1 MVKIG
6 IYSQKEEE
14 KTAFLLSTYNYF
26 VQKAKGEK
34 ITVGTSNINT
44 EKTLRTLMDQFF
56 SVKTIPG
63 AGKEQNL
70 DFFFDYNGF
79 NSYYRILSY
88 PYTAWDENADLSK
101 KVIHS
106 SDGFIFMIDARSFND
121 KAYELSVIKTLQ
133 TIFNK
138 NKNSYNLPLCIL
150 VSDLEISL
158 EYFLK
163 EYFPGIRE
171 FLDKYGINY
180 EILSY
185 NSILMETQDPELNES
200 QKIEEVYLWLIRKI
214 FLLENFTPSTEG
226 RHIPVTT
233 PKDKNSGNALKI
245 TITVVA
251 VITILV
257 SLFFLVKDLSIN
269 RAGMAENAYLNLFN
283 DYLRSSES
291 KNTDAKHW
299 LNLEEKSTSFKNK
312 TLSKISKNDSLKEKT
327 DSLITDIRIT
337 RIFLSTYY
345 VIKEDFQNMYT
356 SREEDPKK
364 WEELRKRVDS
374 FKDAYEKTHIARF
387 GFSEDF
393 ARIYERTVLIT
404 SIIKMRTD
412 YALIFNDLMQGD
424 IFKAEQKLH
433 SYIENYPR
441 ALTNE
446 DVSKVNNYISF
457 LSKKNFTVTAL
468 NIDLWDYDS
477 QGLSV
482 QLTSV
487 LGSRKYD
494 YGMTKAIEE
503 QCAGDVK
510 IKILKKDDALMT
522 ANLSFEDIK
531 NGLEKSFSQ
540 PLQYKSLEVDTAV
553 LFKSTPESPAGT
565 ATFSIGFDIDLFLK
579 NPANYKIFN

>member
-1 MVKIG
+1 
-6 IYSQKEEE
+6 
-14 KTAFLLSTYNYF
+14 
-26 VQKAKGEK
+26 
-34 ITVGTSNINT
+34 
-44 EKTLRTLMDQFF
+44 MDQFF

>member
-6 IYSQKEEE
+6 IYSQKEGE

-34 ITVGTSNINT
+34 ITIGTSNINT

-163 EYFPGIRE
+163 EYFPGVRE

-269 RAGMAENAYLNLFN
+269 RAGMAENAYLTLFN

>member
-6 IYSQKEEE
+6 IYSQKEGE

-34 ITVGTSNINT
+34 ITIGTSNINT

-565 ATFSIGFDIDLFLK
+565 AARPIRQIASG
-579 NPANYKIFN
+579 

>member
-6 IYSQKEEE
+6 IYSQKEGE

-34 ITVGTSNINT
+34 ITIGTSNINT

-269 RAGMAENAYLNLFN
+269 RAGMVENAYLNLFN

>member
-6 IYSQKEEE
+6 IYSQKEGE

-34 ITVGTSNINT
+34 ITIGTSNINT

-79 NSYYRILSY
+79 NSYYRVLSY
-88 PYTAWDENADLSK
+88 PYAVWDENSDLSK

-106 SDGFIFMIDARSFND
+106 SDGIIFMINARSFND
-121 KAYELSVIKTLQ
+121 KSYELSVLKTLQ

-163 EYFPGIRE
+163 EYFPGVRE

-345 VIKEDFQNMYT
+345 VIKEEFQNMYT

>member
-6 IYSQKEEE
+6 IYSQKEGE

-34 ITVGTSNINT
+34 ITIGTSNINT

-150 VSDLEISL
+150 ISDLEISL

-269 RAGMAENAYLNLFN
+269 RAGMVENAYLNLFN

>member
-6 IYSQKEEE
+6 IYSQKEGE

-34 ITVGTSNINT
+34 ITIGTSNINT

-163 EYFPGIRE
+163 EYFPGVRE

>member
-163 EYFPGIRE
+163 EYFPGVRE

>member
-269 RAGMAENAYLNLFN
+269 RAGMAENAYLTLFN

>member
-6 IYSQKEEE
+6 IYSQKEGE

-34 ITVGTSNINT
+34 ITIGTSNINT

-283 DYLRSSES
+283 NYLRSSES

-468 NIDLWDYDS
+468 NIGLWDYDS

>member
-6 IYSQKEEE
+6 IYSQKEGE

-34 ITVGTSNINT
+34 ITIGTSNINT

-88 PYTAWDENADLSK
+88 PYAVWDENSDLSK

-106 SDGFIFMIDARSFND
+106 SDGIIFMINARSFND
-121 KAYELSVIKTLQ
+121 KSYELSVLKTLQ

-163 EYFPGIRE
+163 EYFPGVRE

>member
-6 IYSQKEEE
+6 IYSQKEGE

-163 EYFPGIRE
+163 EYFPGVRE

>member
-6 IYSQKEEE
+6 IYSQKEGE

-34 ITVGTSNINT
+34 ITIGTSNINT

-163 EYFPGIRE
+163 EYFPGVRE

-269 RAGMAENAYLNLFN
+269 RAGMAENAYLTLFN

-579 NPANYKIFN
+579 NPVNYKIFN

>member
-6 IYSQKEEE
+6 IYSQKEGE

-34 ITVGTSNINT
+34 ITIGTSNINT

-79 NSYYRILSY
+79 NSYYRVLSY
-88 PYTAWDENADLSK
+88 PYAVWDENSDLSK

-106 SDGFIFMIDARSFND
+106 SDGIIFMINARSFND
-121 KAYELSVIKTLQ
+121 KSYELSVLKTLQ

-163 EYFPGIRE
+163 EYFPGVRE

-269 RAGMAENAYLNLFN
+269 RAGMAENAYLTLFN

>member
-6 IYSQKEEE
+6 IYSQKEGE

-34 ITVGTSNINT
+34 ITIGTSNINT

-412 YALIFNDLMQGD
+412 YTLIFNDLMQGD

>member
-6 IYSQKEEE
+6 IYSQKEGE

-34 ITVGTSNINT
+34 ITIGTSNINT

-269 RAGMAENAYLNLFN
+269 RAGMAENAYLTLFN

>member
-6 IYSQKEEE
+6 IYSQKEGE

-34 ITVGTSNINT
+34 ITIGTSNINT

-88 PYTAWDENADLSK
+88 SYTAWDENADLSK

-283 DYLRSSES
+283 NYLRSSES

>member
-163 EYFPGIRE
+163 EYFPGVRE

-269 RAGMAENAYLNLFN
+269 RAGMAENAYLTLFN

>member
-6 IYSQKEEE
+6 IYSQKEGE

-34 ITVGTSNINT
+34 ITIGTSNINT

-468 NIDLWDYDS
+468 NIGLWDYDS

>member
-6 IYSQKEEE
+6 IYSQKEGE

-34 ITVGTSNINT
+34 ITIGTSNINT

-283 DYLRSSES
+283 NYLRSSES

-457 LSKKNFTVTAL
+457 LAKKNFTVTAL

>member
-6 IYSQKEEE
+6 IYSQKEGE

-34 ITVGTSNINT
+34 ITIGTSNINT

-283 DYLRSSES
+283 NYLRSSES

>member
-6 IYSQKEEE
+6 IYSQKEGE

-34 ITVGTSNINT
+34 ITIGTSNINT

-283 DYLRSSES
+283 NYLRSSES

-312 TLSKISKNDSLKEKT
+312 NLSKISKNDSLKEKT

>member
-6 IYSQKEEE
+6 IYSQKEGE

-34 ITVGTSNINT
+34 ITIGTSNINT

-163 EYFPGIRE
+163 EYFPGVRE

-345 VIKEDFQNMYT
+345 VIKEEFQNMYT

>member
-6 IYSQKEEE
+6 IYSQKEGE

-34 ITVGTSNINT
+34 ITIGTSNINT

-163 EYFPGIRE
+163 EYFPGVRE

-269 RAGMAENAYLNLFN
+269 RAGMAENAYLTLFN

-457 LSKKNFTVTAL
+457 LAKKNFTVTAL

>member
-6 IYSQKEEE
+6 IYSQKEGE

-34 ITVGTSNINT
+34 ITIGTSNINT

-79 NSYYRILSY
+79 NSYYRVLSY
-88 PYTAWDENADLSK
+88 PYAVWDENSDLSK

-106 SDGFIFMIDARSFND
+106 SDGIIFMINARSFND
-121 KAYELSVIKTLQ
+121 KSYELSVLKTLQ

-163 EYFPGIRE
+163 EYFPGVRE

>member
-6 IYSQKEEE
+6 IYSQKEGE

-34 ITVGTSNINT
+34 ITIGTSNINT

-214 FLLENFTPSTEG
+214 FLLENFTPSNEDK
-226 RHIPVTT
+226 
-233 PKDKNSGNALKI
+233 PKSVAVSTGKNSGKILKI
-245 TITVVA
+245 IITVVA

-468 NIDLWDYDS
+468 NIGLWDYDS

>member
-6 IYSQKEEE
+6 IYSQKEGE

-34 ITVGTSNINT
+34 ITIGTSNINT

-88 PYTAWDENADLSK
+88 SYTAWDENADLSK

-283 DYLRSSES
+283 NYLRSSES

-337 RIFLSTYY
+337 RIFLSTFYD
-345 VIKEDFQNMYT
+345 IKEEFQNMYT
-356 SREEDPKK
+356 RREEDPIK

>member
-163 EYFPGIRE
+163 EYFPGVRE

-214 FLLENFTPSTEG
+214 FLLEIFTPSTEG

-269 RAGMAENAYLNLFN
+269 RAGMAENAYLTLFN

>member
-6 IYSQKEEE
+6 IYSQKEGE

-34 ITVGTSNINT
+34 ITIGTSNINT

-163 EYFPGIRE
+163 EYFPGVRE

-269 RAGMAENAYLNLFN
+269 RAGMAENAYLTLFN

-553 LFKSTPESPAGT
+553 LFKSTPESPAGRQP
-565 ATFSIGFDIDLFLK
+565 FQ
-579 NPANYKIFN
+579 

>member
-1 MVKIG
+1 MVCG
-6 IYSQKEEE
+6 R
-14 KTAFLLSTYNYF
+14 
-26 VQKAKGEK
+26 
-34 ITVGTSNINT
+34 IT
-44 EKTLRTLMDQFF
+44 
-56 SVKTIPG
+56 P
-63 AGKEQNL
+63 
-70 DFFFDYNGF
+70 
-79 NSYYRILSY
+79 
-88 PYTAWDENADLSK
+88 
-101 KVIHS
+101 
-106 SDGFIFMIDARSFND
+106 
-121 KAYELSVIKTLQ
+121 
-133 TIFNK
+133 
-138 NKNSYNLPLCIL
+138 
-150 VSDLEISL
+150 
-158 EYFLK
+158 EY
-163 EYFPGIRE
+163 
-171 FLDKYGINY
+171 
-180 EILSY
+180 
-185 NSILMETQDPELNES
+185 
-200 QKIEEVYLWLIRKI
+200 
-214 FLLENFTPSTEG
+214 
-226 RHIPVTT
+226 
-233 PKDKNSGNALKI
+233 
-245 TITVVA
+245 
-251 VITILV
+251 
-257 SLFFLVKDLSIN
+257 
-269 RAGMAENAYLNLFN
+269 
-283 DYLRSSES
+283 
-291 KNTDAKHW
+291 
-299 LNLEEKSTSFKNK
+299 
-312 TLSKISKNDSLKEKT
+312 SLKEKT

>member
-6 IYSQKEEE
+6 IYSQKEGE

-34 ITVGTSNINT
+34 ITIGTSNINT

-79 NSYYRILSY
+79 NSYYRVLSY
-88 PYTAWDENADLSK
+88 PYAVWDENSDLSK

-106 SDGFIFMIDARSFND
+106 SDGIIFMINARSFND
-121 KAYELSVIKTLQ
+121 KSYELSVLKTLQ

-163 EYFPGIRE
+163 EYFPGVRE

-269 RAGMAENAYLNLFN
+269 RAGMAENAYLTLFN

-345 VIKEDFQNMYT
+345 VIKEEFQNMYT

>member
-6 IYSQKEEE
+6 IYSQKEGE

-34 ITVGTSNINT
+34 ITIGTSNINT